1 MNSVERVKA
10 ICKERGIPLSH
21 LEKACGFANAYISQL
36 KKGTFPEDRLRKIAD
51 YLGLSPEYLATGT
64 EPEGYYLNE
73 ATAKAAQELF
83 ENPDLRFLFDAARD
97 SRPEDLRMA
106 AEMLRRF
113 KNSNSDE
120 TE

>member
-1 MNSVERVKA
+1 MTSTERVRE
-10 ICKERGIPLSH
+10 ICRQRKIPLSH
-21 LEKACGFANAYISQL
+21 VERECGFANGYLGRL
-36 KKGTFPEDRLRKIAD
+36 KKPLPEDRLRRIAE
-51 YLGLSPEYLATGT
+51 YLGVSTEYLSTGE
-64 EPEGYYLNE
+64 EPQEYYLNE

-113 KNSNSDE
+113 KEGNSE
-120 TE
+120 